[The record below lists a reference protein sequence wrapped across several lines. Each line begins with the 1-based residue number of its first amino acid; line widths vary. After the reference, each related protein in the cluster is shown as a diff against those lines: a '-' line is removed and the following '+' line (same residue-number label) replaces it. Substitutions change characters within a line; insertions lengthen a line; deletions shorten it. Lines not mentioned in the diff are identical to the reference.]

1 SVTWP
6 SDIFNRKILRFSA
19 VSFFPPRDDGRIFL
33 YVFRRLYGTLS
44 RMSNPNRQ
52 QELMRRRVFVRA
64 LLDSLSAEMRVID
77 GELRTLNAPPKMRL
91 DQKFYE
97 EVLVPILAKQ
107 PNGLTTQAI
116 LRELKENGLTVGDN
130 QLRVFLSRAAGEKK
144 LLDRVDRAQGPSTWK
159 LAKSHARVWGLKREE
174 I

>member
-1 SVTWP
+1 
-6 SDIFNRKILRFSA
+6 
-19 VSFFPPRDDGRIFL
+19 
-33 YVFRRLYGTLS
+33 
-44 RMSNPNRQ
+44 M
-52 QELMRRRVFVRA
+52 
-64 LLDSLSAEMRVID
+64 ID